1 MDQTIE
7 SYLKYLQWDHLRSHW
22 DEYLKDAMA
31 KKISY
36 HHLLSAIIT
45 DEYQNRSQRR
55 REARLKAA
63 KIPQMLVMETFPFEA
78 QPQLKKKLVLEL
90 YDSMRFINEKQFL
103 LFIGPTGCG
112 KTGLATSYLIQAIN
126 QGYRGRFIDF
136 NVLIDTLYQAG
147 ATHREKSV
155 IKQFAS
161 IECLFIDEIG
171 YTNID
176 KTKACLFFD
185 LMKLRHNKQCTIL
198 TSQLGFEEWGSFIG
212 DKHLTA
218 ALLDRITENCTVFNM
233 TKCISIRPKKIV
245 YATDKDKKDL

>member
-22 DEYLKDAMA
+22 DEYLKEAMA

-36 HHLLSAIIT
+36 HHLLTAIVT
-45 DEYQNRSQRR
+45 DEYQNRSDRR
-55 REARLKAA
+55 RESRIKAA
-63 KIPQMLVMETFPFEA
+63 KIPQLLVMETFPFEA

-103 LFIGPTGCG
+103 LFVGPTGCG

-147 ATHREKSV
+147 ASHREKSV
-155 IKQFAS
+155 IKQFAA

-171 YTNID
+171 YTTID

-185 LMKLRHNKQCTIL
+185 LMKQRHNKQCTIL

-233 TKCISIRPKKIV
+233 TKCVSIRPKKIV
-245 YATDKDKKDL
+245 YATEKDKKDM